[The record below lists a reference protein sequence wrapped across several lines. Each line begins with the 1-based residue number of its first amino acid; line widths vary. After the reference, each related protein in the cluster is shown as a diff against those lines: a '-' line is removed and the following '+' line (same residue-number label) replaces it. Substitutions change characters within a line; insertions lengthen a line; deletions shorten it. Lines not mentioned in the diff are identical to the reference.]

1 MTLLQSNWTSFPEFL
16 AMGGYGVYVWGSFG
30 MTALVIVVEMV
41 SLAARRTAAH
51 NRADESAPFNEES
64 YK

>member
-30 MTALVIVVEMV
+30 MTALVIVIEMA
-41 SLAARRTAAH
+41 SLVARRKAAR
-51 NRADESAPFNEES
+51 NRADESTPSNEES

>member
-30 MTALVIVVEMV
+30 MTALVMAIEMA
-41 SLAARRTAAH
+41 SLAARRKAAR
-51 NRADESAPFNEES
+51 NRADESTLSNEEN
-64 YK
+64 YQ